1 MKNAII
7 DEIVKPLDDIL
18 NFNLKDVNGDDID
31 MKYLGHD
38 QAKLLASIVVAT
50 KTIRKDLDT
59 LFDDMFE
66 PDDVYYYNYMKKGD
80 D

>member
-18 NFNLKDVNGDDID
+18 NYHLKDVNGKDID
-31 MKYLGHD
+31 MKYFGHD
-38 QAKLLASIVVAT
+38 QAKLLSSVADAT
-50 KTIRKDLDT
+50 KTIRNDLDN

>member
-31 MKYLGHD
+31 MKYFGYD
-38 QAKLLASIVVAT
+38 QARLLSSLVDAT

>member
-18 NFNLKDVNGDDID
+18 NYHLKDVNGNDID
-31 MKYLGHD
+31 NKYLGHA
-38 QAKLLASIVVAT
+38 QAKLLSSVADAT
-50 KTIRKDLDT
+50 KIIRKDLDT

>member
-18 NFNLKDVNGDDID
+18 NYHLKDVNGDDID
-31 MKYLGHD
+31 IKYLGHD
-38 QAKLLASIVVAT
+38 QAKLLASIGVAA
-50 KTIRKDLDT
+50 KTIRNDLDN

>member
-18 NFNLKDVNGDDID
+18 NYHLKDVNGKDID
-31 MKYLGHD
+31 MKYLGHA
-38 QAKLLASIVVAT
+38 QAKLLSSIVDAT
-50 KTIRKDLDT
+50 KTIRKDLDN

-66 PDDVYYYNYMKKGD
+66 PDDVYYYNYIKKGD
-80 D
+80 G

>member
-31 MKYLGHD
+31 MKYLGYD

-50 KTIRKDLDT
+50 KTIGKHSRVSYSWFTTKI
-59 LFDDMFE
+59 
-66 PDDVYYYNYMKKGD
+66 
-80 D
+80 

>member
-1 MKNAII
+1 VKNAII

-66 PDDVYYYNYMKKGD
+66 PDDVYYYN
-80 D
+80 